1 MITREQFPYRDA
13 VMNQRH
19 NARVS
24 DGFMRLTVDGDV
36 TYASPNAI
44 SCFRRLGMVDMMQ
57 GKNLGEV
64 GAGLIHQNDPVPES
78 LPLVLLGKAPV
89 DSNSMRITQWS
100 PSVLCR

>member
-1 MITREQFPYRDA
+1 MGRQLFAMITREQFPYRDA

-57 GKNLGEV
+57 GKNQMC
-64 GAGLIHQNDPVPES
+64 IRDRYCPV
-78 LPLVLLGKAPV
+78 AFH
-89 DSNSMRITQWS
+89 S
-100 PSVLCR
+100 PRPCT